1 AQQSEPTAS
10 RDKLYG
16 LMLLGVVV
24 GINLMAYSLLS
35 AWESHI
41 KPRYTAP
48 TLPKGGP
55 FVEPTD
61 GSPRDSVT
69 LYLSPTDERRT
80 LRIERLDMPLDT
92 TDAIVLPPANPED
105 DQ

>member
-1 AQQSEPTAS
+1 
-10 RDKLYG
+10 
-16 LMLLGVVV
+16 MLLGLVV

-35 AWESHI
+35 AWQSHI
-41 KPRYTAP
+41 KPRYAAP

-92 TDAIVLPPANPED
+92 TDAIALPPANPED